1 MDKRPFTCCFTGHRI
16 LPAGQEEEIWRRVYA
31 CLEPLLE
38 EGVRYF
44 GVGGAL
50 GFDTLVAEKLLA
62 LRESHTQIRIILIK
76 HSETILVVEDDA
88 QIRNFIT
95 YTLKQEG
102 FPCLTAGTAQNALTQ
117 LVSGQIDLVL
127 LDLGLP
133 DFDGMEVIKKVR
145 EWSEV
150 PIIVVSARDQDNEKA
165 SALDNGADDY
175 LTKPFSATELMAR
188 IRVAL
193 RHSYKAV
200 GNKAQTVFTVGG
212 LSIDLE
218 RHQVSLDGENLHVTP
233 MEYNLLALFF
243 KNIGK
248 VLTTQYIINEIYGPG
263 YGNDTQA
270 LRALMAALRRK
281 IEKSPAKPRYIL
293 TEIGVGYRLVDE

>member
-1 MDKRPFTCCFTGHRI
+1 M
-16 LPAGQEEEIWRRVYA
+16 
-31 CLEPLLE
+31 
-38 EGVRYF
+38 
-44 GVGGAL
+44 
-50 GFDTLVAEKLLA
+50 
-62 LRESHTQIRIILIK
+62 IK
-76 HSETILVVEDDA
+76 HGETILVVEDDA
-88 QIRNFIT
+88 QIRSFIT

-102 FPCLTAGTAQNALTQ
+102 FPCLTARTAQSALTQ
-117 LVSGQIDLVL
+117 LLSGQIDLVL

-150 PIIVVSARDQDNEKA
+150 LIIVVSARDQDKEKA
-165 SALDNGADDY
+165 SALDSGADDY

-188 IRVAL
+188 IWVVL

-200 GNKAQTVFTVGG
+200 ANKAQAVFTVCG

-218 RHQVSLDGENLHVTP
+218 RHQVSLDGEKLHVTP

-248 VLTTQYIINEIYGPG
+248 VLTT
-263 YGNDTQA
+263 
-270 LRALMAALRRK
+270 
-281 IEKSPAKPRYIL
+281 
-293 TEIGVGYRLVDE
+293 